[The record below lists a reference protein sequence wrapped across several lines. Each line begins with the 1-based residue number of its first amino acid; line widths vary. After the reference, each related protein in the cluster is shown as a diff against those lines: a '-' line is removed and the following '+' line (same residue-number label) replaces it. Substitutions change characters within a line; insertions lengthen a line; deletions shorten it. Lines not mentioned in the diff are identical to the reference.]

1 MPNAPP
7 GLSDLR
13 VSGSAQFGGRG
24 LNLVLERIFALANN
38 PKMRVLFL
46 DLRQEP
52 HCHVDIDCQKAEF
65 EETASHEVELTD
77 EMNLATC
84 WYIFL
89 LLFVLFFFLIL

>member
-1 MPNAPP
+1 M
-7 GLSDLR
+7 
-13 VSGSAQFGGRG
+13 
-24 LNLVLERIFALANN
+24 LERIFALANN

-77 EMNLATC
+77 EINLANC

-89 LLFVLFFFLIL
+89 LLFVFFFFFFDFMKDDKMGLWSCWFE